1 MRQRDR
7 AFNERYCVYR
17 LYDSLLEWSPWMV
30 VSLALSILLFGSVV
44 ILSDRSPLLAQQR
57 QLRQR
62 AWIPP
67 RSLSCERLDGDEK
80 GFVCKPREHTAN
92 TTQIYAAESAA
103 SAWTPSSTTMAQEMA
118 PLTHGN
124 LAAALAQSGIAV
136 TREKMEQLSIALQ
149 QGATQATETKTSGAV
164 LNGSFMSEASTED
177 NVSDKHSEES
187 GLSGKAGRD

>member
-1 MRQRDR
+1 
-7 AFNERYCVYR
+7 
-17 LYDSLLEWSPWMV
+17 
-30 VSLALSILLFGSVV
+30 
-44 ILSDRSPLLAQQR
+44 
-57 QLRQR
+57 
-62 AWIPP
+62 
-67 RSLSCERLDGDEK
+67 
-80 GFVCKPREHTAN
+80 
-92 TTQIYAAESAA
+92 
-103 SAWTPSSTTMAQEMA
+103 MA

-187 GLSGKAGRD
+187 GLSGKAGRDADSSHISSPQWHLWMARLYVNSQLLMMTVNDPQMMTMDDPQMMTVNDPQMMTMNDSQMMTVDDPQMMTMNDSQMMTVNDPQMMTVNDPQMMTVDDPQMMTVNDP